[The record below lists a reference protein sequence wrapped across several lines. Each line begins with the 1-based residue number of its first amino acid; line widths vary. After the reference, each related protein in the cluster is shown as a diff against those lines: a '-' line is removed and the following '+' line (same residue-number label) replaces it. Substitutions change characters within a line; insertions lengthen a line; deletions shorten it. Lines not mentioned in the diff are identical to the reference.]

1 MLRILESIQILSV
14 SIVPRKE
21 DRDKEDKKLRWQL
34 LNKLFLP
41 LPQWRRQ
48 ETAQLYCEKVYNIH
62 VSILLRVHPIVPQGQ
77 GTAEPE
83 LCSKWSNP
91 GH

>member
-1 MLRILESIQILSV
+1 LLRILESIQILSV
-14 SIVPRKE
+14 SILHRKE
-21 DRDKEDKKLRWQL
+21 DREKEDKKLRWQL

-62 VSILLRVHPIVPQGQ
+62 VSNIIRL
-77 GTAEPE
+77 
-83 LCSKWSNP
+83 
-91 GH
+91 